1 MSNFILSF
9 PKGPIRFPSLGWLII
24 FTAHTYLGKN
34 DLFLYLYLWNTTSRG
49 INIKA
54 HSGIWDTRSIWPIS
68 NSEDRYCS
76 RHPKYNSASPR
87 GILGH
92 SSSICPPRLISSKF
106 PSSPPNTTRLRL
118 VVFGVT
124 LEILLKYLL
133 SPQIPL
139 GFASWY
145 LGWLEVF
152 QAKYYLYLKY
162 PRPILY
168 NIPLLIG
175 ISVVY
180 QTNLDI
186 PLNILIYLLIIS
198 YTSDIP
204 CIWFY
209 TITMQNWPNQNLI
222 QLLFSLAIHSS

>member
-124 LEILLKYLL
+124 LEILLKYLS
-133 SPQIPL
+133 SPKYHSASPRGIWGDFRYFRPNTTRISNTLVRFYIIFIFIIITKIIITIKKSQNFNFILEKNLFNKKVVFLHKNNSFFGFRPKKLFL
-139 GFASWY
+139 GE
-145 LGWLEVF
+145 L
-152 QAKYYLYLKY
+152 
-162 PRPILY
+162 
-168 NIPLLIG
+168 
-175 ISVVY
+175 
-180 QTNLDI
+180 
-186 PLNILIYLLIIS
+186 
-198 YTSDIP
+198 
-204 CIWFY
+204 
-209 TITMQNWPNQNLI
+209 WPKTRKRL
-222 QLLFSLAIHSS
+222 